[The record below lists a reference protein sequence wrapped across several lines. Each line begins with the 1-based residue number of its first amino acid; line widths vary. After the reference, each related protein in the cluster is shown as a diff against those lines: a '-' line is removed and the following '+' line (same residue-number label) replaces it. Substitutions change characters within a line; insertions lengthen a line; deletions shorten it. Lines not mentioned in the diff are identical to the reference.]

1 MMLSSDIPR
10 ILELENNLDLYI
22 SKEKKNFDISEDKML
37 SYIEKTIEYF
47 KMMEDNKINPQF

>member
-22 SKEKKNFDISEDKML
+22 SKEKKNFDISDDKML
-37 SYIEKTIEYF
+37 SYI
-47 KMMEDNKINPQF
+47 

>member
-47 KMMEDNKINPQF
+47 KMMEENKINPQF